1 MIYTSFS
8 FLALRLTVYV
18 VSETLDD
25 DSSQLV
31 SPLQKARSIFVSLD
45 AMIDVIIFFK
55 HYFITPKPSKQK
67 SVLRGARL
75 FQSNIAQR
83 QSSLEDPESSSLGNS
98 HQSNGA
104 HHSGN
109 DSSENMATEHH
120 VTASNS
126 LIAKVKASFHRQKSV
141 ETDAE
146 NEPRHFSLGS
156 VDEDHNGQDLH
167 PHSSI
172 MSKVKASF
180 HRKESMESDAENDP
194 MHRSSLGSI
203 DEEHNNEDLHSHS
216 SIMAKVKA
224 SFQRKDSTGS
234 DTNNEPR
241 VEQRM
246 RSSLSPVKEE
256 RSGEDLHPIRVHVVK
271 GNESFTLPKWIVKEY
286 ATDLHTENAFPLDPM
301 VEEA

>member
-25 DSSQLV
+25 ESSQLIA
-31 SPLQKARSIFVSLD
+31 PLQKARSIFVSLD

-55 HYFITPKPSKQK
+55 HYFITTKPKKK
-67 SVLRGARL
+67 TAVRGA
-75 FQSNIAQR
+75 QMYQNNIAQR
-83 QSSLEDPESSSLGNS
+83 QSSLENPESSSLGNS
-98 HQSNGA
+98 HQSNV

-126 LIAKVKASFHRQKSV
+126 IIAKVKASFHRQESV

-146 NEPRHFSLGS
+146 NEPRRFSLGS
-156 VDEDHNGQDLH
+156 VDENHNGQDLH

-194 MHRSSLGSI
+194 MHPSSLGSI
-203 DEEHNNEDLHSHS
+203 DEEHNNEGLHSHS

-224 SFQRKDSTGS
+224 SFHRKDSTES